1 MSELDL
7 SKPLAPPA
15 GVAPTATAAGAG
27 AAQPASLVLAPPEPV
42 PVVEEEQAV
51 GMVAVDPAKRAEL
64 ATKAQAF
71 ATDLAAQD
79 PRSPGFTQKVDDI
92 TRMGEREIRASA
104 QVSNRMLERPST
116 SLAAARGKG
125 PAGDA
130 QAKVASTL
138 AELRTTVTELDPGRA
153 DLSGPRKILGI
164 IPGGKKLGRY
174 FERYASAQ
182 SQLDAIIASL
192 GSGQDELRRD
202 NASIEQEKANLWAT
216 MGRLAEYATLAS
228 ALDTATVA
236 TVDQL
241 RAAGDEA
248 RADALTSDA
257 LFPIRQ
263 RRMDLTTQIAVS
275 VQGYLALDM
284 VRKNNLELI
293 KGVERARTTT
303 VSALRTAV
311 IVAQALANQ
320 RLVLDQIT
328 ALNETTNT
336 MIGRTG
342 ELLKQQTGII
352 HEQAASSGV
361 SVETLQ
367 KAFDDVFATMDA
379 IDGYR
384 AQAVASMETTV
395 GALEGQ
401 VVRSR
406 SYLDRV
412 RATDGSTDG
421 ETPAVGRG

>member
-15 GVAPTATAAGAG
+15 GVAPAAGGG
-27 AAQPASLVLAPPEPV
+27 ATQPASLVLAPPEPV
-42 PVVEEEQAV
+42 PVVAEETAV
-51 GMVAVDPAKRAEL
+51 GMITLDPAKQAEL
-64 ATKAQAF
+64 STKAQAF

-116 SLAAARGKG
+116 SLAAAKGKG
-125 PAGDA
+125 AAGDA

-138 AELRTTVTELDPGRA
+138 AELRATVTELDPGRA
-153 DLSGPRKILGI
+153 DLSGPRKILGF

-174 FERYASAQ
+174 FERYDSAQ

-236 TVDQL
+236 KVDQL
-241 RAAGDEA
+241 RAGGDEA

-284 VRKNNLELI
+284 VRKNNVELI
-293 KGVERARTTT
+293 KGVERAQTTT

-342 ELLKQQTGII
+342 ELLKQQTGVI
-352 HEQAASSGV
+352 HEQASSSGV

-367 KAFDDVFATMDA
+367 KAFDDVFSTMDA

-384 AQAVASMETTV
+384 AQAVTSMETTV
-395 GALEGQ
+395 SALEGQ

-412 RATDGSTDG
+412 RATDGSTDAI
-421 ETPAVGRG
+421 EQGRA

>member
-15 GVAPTATAAGAG
+15 GVAPVAGTG
-27 AAQPASLVLAPPEPV
+27 ASQPASLVLAPPEPV
-42 PVVEEEQAV
+42 PVVAEEQAV
-51 GMVAVDPAKRAEL
+51 GMITLDPAKRAEL
-64 ATKAQAF
+64 ATKADAF
-71 ATDLAAQD
+71 AVDLAAQD
-79 PRSPGFTQKVDDI
+79 PRSPEFTKKVDDI

-116 SLAAARGKG
+116 SLAAAKGKG

-153 DLSGPRKILGI
+153 DLSGPRKILGF
-164 IPGGKKLGRY
+164 IPGGKKLNRY
-174 FERYASAQ
+174 FERYDSAQ

-236 TVDQL
+236 KVDQL
-241 RAAGDEA
+241 RAGGDEA

-284 VRKNNLELI
+284 VRKNNVELI
-293 KGVERARTTT
+293 KGVERAQTTT

-352 HEQAASSGV
+352 HEQASSSGV

-384 AQAVASMETTV
+384 AQAVTSMETTV
-395 GALEGQ
+395 NALEGQ

-412 RATDGSTDG
+412 RATDGSTDAI
-421 ETPAVGRG
+421 ERGPGA

>member
-15 GVAPTATAAGAG
+15 GVAPVAAAG

-42 PVVEEEQAV
+42 PVVEQEQAV
-51 GMVAVDPAKRAEL
+51 GMIALDPAKRAEL

-79 PRSPGFTQKVDDI
+79 PRSPDFTKKVDDI

-116 SLAAARGKG
+116 SLAAAKGKG

-130 QAKVASTL
+130 QARVASTL

-153 DLSGPRKILGI
+153 DLSGGRKILGF
-164 IPGGKKLGRY
+164 IPGGKKLNRY
-174 FERYASAQ
+174 FERYDSAQ

-236 TVDQL
+236 KVDQL
-241 RAAGDEA
+241 RAGGDEA

-284 VRKNNLELI
+284 VRKNNVELI
-293 KGVERARTTT
+293 KGVERAQTTT

-328 ALNETTNT
+328 ALNEATNT

-352 HEQAASSGV
+352 HEQASSSGV

-384 AQAVASMETTV
+384 AQAVTSMEATV

-412 RATDGSTDG
+412 RATDGSADAI
-421 ETPAVGRG
+421 EPGRA